1 MPPNPLVRPEKIAAL
16 KERMLALNIRPED
29 LEESFI
35 KGGGHGGQKVNKS
48 NNCVYL
54 KHLPTGV
61 AVKCHVERSRELNRF
76 LARRELCDALE
87 RIANGISLNK
97 AKLIQKMRRQKDRRK
112 RRRKSTP
119 PPTNN

>member
-35 KGGGHGGQKVNKS
+35 KSGGHGGQKVNKS

-87 RIANGISLNK
+87 RIANGISPNK

>member
-1 MPPNPLVRPEKIAAL
+1 
-16 KERMLALNIRPED
+16 MLALNIRPED

-87 RIANGISLNK
+87 RIANGISPNK

>member
-87 RIANGISLNK
+87 RIANGISPNK

>member
-87 RIANGISLNK
+87 RIANGIAPNK

-112 RRRKSTP
+112 RRRKSTAP
-119 PPTNN
+119 SSNN

>member
-87 RIANGISLNK
+87 RIANGISPNK
-97 AKLIQKMRRQKDRRK
+97 AKLIQKMRRQKNRRK

>member
-35 KGGGHGGQKVNKS
+35 KGSGHGGQKVNKS

-87 RIANGISLNK
+87 RIANGISPNK